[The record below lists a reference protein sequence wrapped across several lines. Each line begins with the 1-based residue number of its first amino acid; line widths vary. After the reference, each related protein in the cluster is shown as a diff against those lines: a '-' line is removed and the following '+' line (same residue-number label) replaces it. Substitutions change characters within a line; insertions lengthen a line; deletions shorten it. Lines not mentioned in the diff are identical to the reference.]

1 VRKTKCHKIVT
12 IIALILFIGIIPL
25 FAQQNNDIDPNGYNK
40 FYFDNGNISSEG
52 NMRDGKPDAYWKNY
66 YESGVLK
73 SEGNRK
79 NYLLDSL
86 WKFYNEEGNLM
97 LEINYLTGKK
107 NGFRTTYQGNEILKE
122 YFDNDVK
129 QKNSFILYPD
139 GKTKFKIPFIDG
151 LEQGVAREYN
161 IEGDVIQLITYKKAY
176 IIARERIN
184 RYDSDSLANGKWKWF
199 FDDELLWQEGS
210 FKHGLKNGYFK
221 EYDRNGDLISA
232 TKYIDGEKIEKAEE
246 LLKLDI
252 RTDYYPDGKVK
263 IVATYDKN
271 GIPEGV
277 RREYN
282 QDGEVEKSYIFL
294 HGRLIGEGIFTDAGL
309 KEGNW
314 KEYYPGGKLKSI
326 GNYISDKKNGNWKYY
341 YPSGQLEQMGVYKNN
356 LTDSIWNWYYPDG
369 KLLRK
374 EIFLDGLADGMM
386 TEYDQAG
393 NIITQG
399 DYIEG
404 KEEGFWFYI
413 VGDSREEGDY
423 AEGMRNGKWKSY
435 YGNSNLSF
443 EGKFVD
449 DLPNGEHIWYWD
461 NGKVKKQGKYSMG
474 RKNSDWKK
482 YDYNGQIFIIISYQ
496 VGKEIKYDGIIID

>member
-1 VRKTKCHKIVT
+1 VKNTKYHKIFT
-12 IIALILFIGIIPL
+12 AIALIIIIGINPL
-25 FAQQNNDIDPNGYNK
+25 FSQQNNEIDPNGYNK
-40 FYFDNGNISSEG
+40 FYYENGNISSEG
-52 NMRDGKPDAYWKNY
+52 SMRNGKPDAYWKNY
-66 YESGVLK
+66 YETGVLK

-79 NYLLDSL
+79 DYLLDSL
-86 WKFYNEEGNLM
+86 WKFYNEESDLL
-97 LEINYLTGKK
+97 LEINYFTGKK

-161 IEGDVIQLITYKKAY
+161 HEGDVIQLITYKKAY

-184 RYDSDSLANGKWKWF
+184 RYDSDNLANGKWKWF
-199 FDDELLWQEGS
+199 FDDELLWQEGN

-246 LLKLDI
+246 LVKLDI

-282 QDGEVEKSYIFL
+282 KDGEVEKSYIFL

-314 KEYYPGGKLKSI
+314 KEYYPDGKLKSI

-341 YPSGQLEQMGVYKNN
+341 YPSGQLEQMGVYNN
-356 LTDSIWNWYYPDG
+356 SLTDSIWNWYYPDG

-374 EIFLDGLADGMM
+374 EIFLNGLADGMM
-386 TEYDQAG
+386 TEYDQTG

-435 YGNSNLSF
+435 YGSSHLSF

-461 NGKVKKQGKYSMG
+461 NGKVKKQGKYTMG
-474 RKNSDWKK
+474 RKNGDWKK
-482 YDYNGQIFIIISYQ
+482 YDYNGQVFIIISYQ
-496 VGKEIKYDGIIID
+496 VGKEIKYDGVKIE